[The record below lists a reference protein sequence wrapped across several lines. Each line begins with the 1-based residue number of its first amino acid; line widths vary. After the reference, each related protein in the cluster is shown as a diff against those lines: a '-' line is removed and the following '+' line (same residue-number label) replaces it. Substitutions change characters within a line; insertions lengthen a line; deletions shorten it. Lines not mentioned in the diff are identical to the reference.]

1 MTMLMK
7 RTSLLACLAALIL
20 LVGGASTF
28 GANASNDEVELI
40 SVKFAGGTV
49 TEYIEALVK
58 AKKAGTINVV
68 VAPEAAEVPM
78 PPVTLT
84 KVTVSAAID
93 LVDGRSAGPP
103 GRYIKLGVRHMPQ
116 YAEEAL
122 PTYQISA
129 DVRGTERPRT
139 NASVWTIAN
148 LLRGDIFDADDVLAV
163 IETAMD
169 ILQST
174 DEPII
179 RFHKETGL
187 LIARGDQAQLSTI
200 DDVLEQLEQSQ
211 ILMSERPMRIL
222 IDKYTTARG
231 ELMNAKARL
240 VDLTVEWDRVRDEA
254 RQFRVELESQMVRLA
269 ETERMLQQRNQEL
282 ADVTSLLRKTQAQL
296 EAERRKSTVD
306 GKSGRD
312 NP

>member
-28 GANASNDEVELI
+28 GANASNDEEELI

-68 VAPEAAEVPM
+68 VALEAADVPM

-93 LVDGRSAGPP
+93 LVDGRSASPP
-103 GRYIKLGVRHMPQ
+103 GRNIKLDVRHMPQ
-116 YAEEAL
+116 YAEQEQ
-122 PTYQISA
+122 PTFQIQASVYGDA
-129 DVRGTERPRT
+129 VRTQ
-139 NASVWTIAN
+139 ASVWTIAN
-148 LLRGDIFDADDVLAV
+148 LLRDDILDADDVLAAV
-163 IETAMD
+163 ETALD
-169 ILQST
+169 ILEST
-174 DEPII
+174 GEPII

-187 LIARGDQAQLSTI
+187 LIARGDLAQLSAI
-200 DDVLEQLEQSQ
+200 KDVLGQLQQSQ
-211 ILMSERPMRIL
+211 NLITQRPYQKLRDEHAAL
-222 IDKYTTARG
+222 GG
-231 ELMNAKARL
+231 EMESAKARISE
-240 VDLTVEWDRVRDEA
+240 LTGELDSARDEV
-254 RQFRVELESQMVRLA
+254 RRFRVELEAQMARLA
-269 ETERMLQQRNQEL
+269 ETERMLQQRNREL
-282 ADVTSLLRKTQAQL
+282 ADVTALFRQTQSAL
-296 EAERRKSTVD
+296 ERERRRSD
-306 GKSGRD
+306 GERKSGRD

>member
-20 LVGGASTF
+20 LVGGGSTF
-28 GANASNDEVELI
+28 GASASNDEVELI

-49 TEYIEALVK
+49 TDYIKALVK
-58 AKKAGTINVV
+58 EAGTINVV
-68 VAPEAAEVPM
+68 VALGAADVPM

-93 LVDGRSAGPP
+93 LVDGRSASPP
-103 GRYIKLGVRHMPQ
+103 GRIIELGVRHMPQ
-116 YAEEAL
+116 YVEEAL

-129 DVRGTERPRT
+129 DVRRTERPRT

-148 LLRGDIFDADDVLAV
+148 LLRGDIFDADDVLAA
-163 IETAMD
+163 IETALD
-169 ILQST
+169 ILEST
-174 DEPII
+174 GEPII

-187 LIARGDQAQLSTI
+187 VIARGDHAQLSTI
-200 DDVLEQLEQSQ
+200 HDVLEQLEQSQ
-211 ILMSERPMRIL
+211 ILMSQRPMQELRTSNAAL
-222 IDKYTTARG
+222 QA
-231 ELMNAKARL
+231 ELMNAKARNA
-240 VDLTVEWDRVRDEA
+240 DLTVEWDRARDET
-254 RQFRVELESQMVRLA
+254 RQVRVELEAQMARLA

-282 ADVTSLLRKTQAQL
+282 ADVTNLLRQTQAEL
-296 EAERRKSTVD
+296 ERERRRSD
-306 GKSGRD
+306 GERKSGRD